1 MGTTKKRPPLAKVVW
16 ANIISWMIIHDV
28 EEEEICALL
37 GVKSLYQRKKNQFL
51 TIEELEKVAA
61 YLMVEPEKLFNGY
74 GG

>member
-1 MGTTKKRPPLAKVVW
+1 MTTKKRPQLFKVVW
-16 ANIISWMIIHDV
+16 ANIIGWMIIRDV

>member
-1 MGTTKKRPPLAKVVW
+1 MRTTKKRTQLAKVVW
-16 ANIISWMIIHDV
+16 TNIIGWMIIRDV

-74 GG
+74 GD